1 MRRFAPILL
10 ILLSLSCA
18 QEPVDLRAKH
28 IARVEQHLVAP
39 DYAHPVPAEHASIA
53 DRLAFWHVPGVSIAV
68 INNGKVEWAKGYG
81 MADLATSK
89 LVNQRTLFH
98 GASLSKPVNAISALT
113 FVQEGKLDLDKD
125 VNEQLTGWQLP
136 PSEFTSSIKITLRR
150 LLSHTAGMSVAYWG
164 LGFPA
169 DGPDVSLVDVLNGKP
184 PATQPV
190 KVEEFPGKRF
200 HYSGGA
206 VAISQLMQEE
216 IAKQPYPTIIKQR
229 IFEPLGM
236 TESTQE
242 QRLTA
247 DQLAHVAPGFKAGK
261 RVNGPERVYPAMSG
275 AGLWTT
281 PEDYC
286 KIVLEIQRAV
296 AGEKTRVLSA
306 GAANAMLTPYI
317 ANAKNASSQ
326 KATVGMGVFLS
337 GQNKGRTF
345 FHAGSHAGYACYMIG
360 RLDGGQGVVVMTNG
374 DDAFDL
380 VAEIIQTIGQEYGW
394 PDYHFV
400 PPPRTKT
407 TTQPTT
413 NLTTKP
419 VQ

>member
-1 MRRFAPILL
+1 MHRFAPICL
-10 ILLSLSCA
+10 IILSLSCA

-28 IARVEQHLVAP
+28 MARVEQHLIAP
-39 DYAHPVPAEHASIA
+39 DYARAVPADHASIA
-53 DRLAFWHVPGVSIAV
+53 DRLAFWHVPGVSVAV
-68 INNGKVEWAKGYG
+68 INNGKVEWARGYG
-81 MADLATSK
+81 VADLATSK
-89 LVNQRTLFH
+89 PVDEHTLFH
-98 GASLSKPVNAISALT
+98 GASLSKPLNAICALT
-113 FVQEGKLDLDKD
+113 FVQDGKLDLDKD
-125 VNEQLTGWQLP
+125 VNDQLTGWKLP
-136 PSEFTSSIKITLRR
+136 PSEFTTKIKITLRR

-169 DGPDVSLVDVLNGKP
+169 DKPDAPLIDVLNGKP

-190 KVEEFPGKRF
+190 KVEELPGKRF

-216 IAKQPYPTIIKQR
+216 VAKQPYPTIVKQR
-229 IFEPLGM
+229 VFDPLGM

-242 QRLTA
+242 QRLTTE
-247 DQLAHVAPGFKAGK
+247 QLQHVAPGFKAGK

-281 PEDYC
+281 PEDFC
-286 KIVLEIQRAV
+286 KVVMEIQRA
-296 AGEKTRVLSA
+296 ASGEKTRVLSP

-326 KATVGMGVFLS
+326 KSTLGMGVFLA
-337 GQNKGRTF
+337 GQSNGRTF
-345 FHAGSHAGYACYMIG
+345 FHAGSHSGYACYMIG
-360 RLDGGQGVVVMTNG
+360 RLESGQGVVVMTNG

-380 VAEIIQTIGQEYGW
+380 IAEIVQTIGQEYGW
-394 PDYHFV
+394 PDYHFI
-400 PPPRTKT
+400 PPPRAK
-407 TTQPTT
+407 PTT
-413 NLTTKP
+413 NPSTTSTTKS